1 MPASLPGV
9 RYTKLLIYILTN
21 SLVLIGF
28 STEPDLQYI
37 LCLPLI
43 CLRVI
48 NPDYSAVLST
58 MAPNPQLD
66 ISNWISL
73 QTQHIH
79 IKLPILILE
88 QDFLPKLLVINM
100 FFKKSW
106 LKTLLLI
113 YLLNPISWLY
123 LITLSHKS
131 AIFYFCPLSNFYP
144 FSLCGRQSLSEG
156 FVFSSINFIL
166 SLPLYSSHFHFL
178 TRNSQLTY

>member
-1 MPASLPGV
+1 MPTSLPGV

-66 ISNWISL
+66 ISNWISF

-79 IKLPILILE
+79 IKLPILLLE
-88 QDFLPKLLVINM
+88 RGFLPKLLVIDIL
-100 FFKKSW
+100 FKNPD
-106 LKTLLLI
+106 LKP
-113 YLLNPISWLY
+113 YY
-123 LITLSHKS
+123 
-131 AIFYFCPLSNFYP
+131 
-144 FSLCGRQSLSEG
+144 
-156 FVFSSINFIL
+156 
-166 SLPLYSSHFHFL
+166 
-178 TRNSQLTY
+178 